1 MTHRRTHICV
11 HIYIHTNSTRD
22 RPKFVFEAENDK
34 SRVFQLLLFWKT
46 FTFRF
51 WGIFLWFLVQK
62 CTNLELQSVLQQTA
76 RFTSVTKNLRLL
88 AVIFTE
94 ESASNWAFVSDM
106 NTCNVLENAGG
117 CPDLRHSRLN
127 IWTSAVPLTM
137 QWESANLSFATN
149 IRIGIIFRLATVA
162 VLISSTDNRF

>member
-34 SRVFQLLLFWKT
+34 SWVFQLLLFWKT

-62 CTNLELQSVLQQTA
+62 CTNLEL
-76 RFTSVTKNLRLL
+76 TKNLRLL

>member
-1 MTHRRTHICV
+1 MHTHMCT
-11 HIYIHTNSTRD
+11 YIHTHKQYE
-22 RPKFVFEAENDK
+22 RPTEIRFRSRKWQVPGVSIALILENFYF
-34 SRVFQLLLFWKT
+34 S
-46 FTFRF
+46 
-51 WGIFLWFLVQK
+51 FLGYFSLISSPK
-62 CTNLELQSVLQQTA
+62 IHQSWTAKYPSA